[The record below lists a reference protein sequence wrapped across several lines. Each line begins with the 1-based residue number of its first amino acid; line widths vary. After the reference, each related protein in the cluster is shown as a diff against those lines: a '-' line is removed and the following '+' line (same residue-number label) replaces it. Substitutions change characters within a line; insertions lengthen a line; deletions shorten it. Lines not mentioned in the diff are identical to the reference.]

1 MKLFHLKSTFVI
13 FLLFL
18 NTFNINYAYGS
29 LSGMGEVSKGM
40 NEEEAKQQ
48 EQQLRK
54 QEQLLREQEFEMNA
68 IRLRQLQQ
76 EEQQRNQERLNAN
89 ILNNWAAQVNKI
101 SPKMIDN
108 DTRLDGAVVDSGRL
122 IYIYTLVSLKA
133 QQITP
138 EIKANFGNNLRR
150 TVCNDSN
157 LRQGLNL
164 GYGVS
169 HSYRDFNGINVVE
182 YTTYLRDCN

>member
-1 MKLFHLKSTFVI
+1 MKLLHLKSTFVVF
-13 FLLFL
+13 FLLL
-18 NTFNINYAYGS
+18 ITLNINYAYGS
-29 LSGMGEVSKGM
+29 LSGMGEVSEGM
-40 NEEEAKQQ
+40 NAERAKQ
-48 EQQLRK
+48 

-122 IYIYTLVSLKA
+122 VYIYTLVSLKA